1 MIKNSTYPKSDFKE
15 LNEDKLEK
23 YSTTMSRSKAVSD
36 FEPDYC
42 DFEELNDIVENGLGV
57 CTWYR

>member
-1 MIKNSTYPKSDFKE
+1 MIKNATLPKNDFKE
-15 LNEDKLEK
+15 LDENKLEK
-23 YSTTMSRSKAVSD
+23 YTTTMSRSKAVSD

-57 CTWYR
+57 SVWYR